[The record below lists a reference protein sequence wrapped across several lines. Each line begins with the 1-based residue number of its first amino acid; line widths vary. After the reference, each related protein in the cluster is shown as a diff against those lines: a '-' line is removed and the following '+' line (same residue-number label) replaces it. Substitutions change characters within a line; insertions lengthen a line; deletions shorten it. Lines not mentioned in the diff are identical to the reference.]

1 MASAPIVGG
10 KRRAVLAS
18 HLLAVRGGTVSTKPF
33 EYAAKRDYAGKTAA
47 IIGGGVI
54 GASWAALFAA
64 NGLNVVISDPDPD
77 IETKAHARIAAALP
91 TLVAL
96 GHAPFDVGERIRFV
110 DDHAH
115 AAADAF
121 LVQECG
127 PERPGFKQG
136 VWEVIESAAPA
147 DALLC
152 SSSAGIPASL
162 QQTEMRDHTRLLIAH
177 PINPPHRMPLVE
189 VVPTPTTDPEVT
201 ARAVAFYDGL
211 GKVTRVIRK
220 EVPGF
225 VANRLQAAIFR
236 ECVALVRSG
245 VVTID
250 ELDDIVT
257 TSLGVR
263 LASAGP
269 FLSLHL
275 GGEEGGLPHAIAQL
289 GPPME
294 RLWETLDVAHFDS
307 VTRDLIARQAYQSYG
322 AWPIEQLAQSREA
335 KEIAVLNAL
344 AEA

>member
-1 MASAPIVGG
+1 M
-10 KRRAVLAS
+10 
-18 HLLAVRGGTVSTKPF
+18 STKPF
-33 EYAAKRDYAGKTAA
+33 EYAAKRDYAGTTAA

-77 IETKAHARIAAALP
+77 IEAKAHARIAAALP

-96 GHAPFDVGERIRFV
+96 GHAPFDIAERVRFV

-115 AAADAF
+115 AVAGAF

-136 VWEVIESAAPA
+136 VWEVVEGAVPA

-225 VANRLQAAIFR
+225 VVNRLQAAIFR
-236 ECVALVRSG
+236 ECVALVRGG
-245 VVTID
+245 VGHDRRTGRYRHD
-250 ELDDIVT
+250 LAWGAAGQ
-257 TSLGVR
+257 LGAFPLAASR
-263 LASAGP
+263 RRGWRAAPFDRAAPGGEGDRGAQREPRPDRQNRFPRCGRASKDASAWRCSTQAMKRSCP
-269 FLSLHL
+269 ENSKRISSF
-275 GGEEGGLPHAIAQL
+275 
-289 GPPME
+289 
-294 RLWETLDVAHFDS
+294 RLRTIGQVRKRSML
-307 VTRDLIARQAYQSYG
+307 RDQICHIRG
-322 AWPIEQLAQSREA
+322 RT
-335 KEIAVLNAL
+335 
-344 AEA
+344 

>member
-1 MASAPIVGG
+1 M
-10 KRRAVLAS
+10 
-18 HLLAVRGGTVSTKPF
+18 STKPF
-33 EYAAKRDYAGKTAA
+33 DYAAGPDYAGRTAA

-77 IETKAHARIAAALP
+77 IETKARTRIVAAMPA
-91 TLVAL
+91 LVAL
-96 GHAPFDVGERIRFV
+96 GHAPFDIAARVRFV

-115 AAADAF
+115 AVADAF
-121 LVQECG
+121 IVQECG

-136 VWEVIESAAPA
+136 VWEVVEGAAPA
-147 DALLC
+147 EALLC

-162 QQTEMRDHTRLLIAH
+162 QQIEMRDHGRLLIAH

-201 ARAVAFYDGL
+201 ARAVAFYDAL

-236 ECVALVRSG
+236 ECVALVSGG

-263 LASAGP
+263 LATSGP

-275 GGEEGGLPHAIAQL
+275 NGGDGGLPHSIEQL

-294 RLWETLDVAHFDS
+294 RLWESLEIATFDP
-307 VTRDLIARQAYQSYG
+307 VTRELIARQADQSYG
-322 AWPIEQLAQSREA
+322 AWPIAQLARTGEA
-335 KEIAVLNAL
+335 REIAVLNAL
-344 AEA
+344 AGA

>member
-1 MASAPIVGG
+1 M
-10 KRRAVLAS
+10 
-18 HLLAVRGGTVSTKPF
+18 STKPF
-33 EYAAKRDYAGKTAA
+33 DYAAKLEHAGKTAA

-77 IETKAHARIAAALP
+77 IETKARTRIVAAMPA
-91 TLVAL
+91 LVAL
-96 GHAPFDVGERIRFV
+96 GHAAFDIAERVRFV

-115 AAADAF
+115 AVADAF
-121 LVQECG
+121 IVQECG

-136 VWEVIESAAPA
+136 LWEVVEGAAPA
-147 DALLC
+147 EALLC

-162 QQTEMRDHTRLLIAH
+162 QQIEMHDHRRLLVAH
-177 PINPPHRMPLVE
+177 PVNPPHRMPLVE

-236 ECVALVRSG
+236 ECVALVRGG

-263 LASAGP
+263 LATSGP

-275 GGEEGGLPHAIAQL
+275 GGGDGGLPHSIEQL

-307 VTRDLIARQAYQSYG
+307 VTRELIARQADQSYG
-322 AWPIEQLAQSREA
+322 TWPIDQLAETREA
-335 KEIAVLNAL
+335 REIAVLKAL

>member
-1 MASAPIVGG
+1 M
-10 KRRAVLAS
+10 
-18 HLLAVRGGTVSTKPF
+18 STKPF
-33 EYAAKRDYAGKTAA
+33 EYAAKLDYAGKTAA

-96 GHAPFDVGERIRFV
+96 GHAPFDIAERVRFV
-110 DDHAH
+110 
-115 AAADAF
+115 
-121 LVQECG
+121 V
-127 PERPGFKQG
+127 
-136 VWEVIESAAPA
+136 
-147 DALLC
+147 
-152 SSSAGIPASL
+152 
-162 QQTEMRDHTRLLIAH
+162 
-177 PINPPHRMPLVE
+177 
-189 VVPTPTTDPEVT
+189 
-201 ARAVAFYDGL
+201 
-211 GKVTRVIRK
+211 
-220 EVPGF
+220 
-225 VANRLQAAIFR
+225 NRLQAAIFR
-236 ECVALVRSG
+236 ECVALVRGG

-263 LASAGP
+263 LASSGP

-275 GGEEGGLPHAIAQL
+275 GGEDGGPPHSIAQL

-294 RLWETLDVAHFDS
+294 RLWETLDVVHFDPA
-307 VTRDLIARQAYQSYG
+307 TLDLIARQADQSYG
-322 AWPIEQLAQSREA
+322 AWPIEQLAQIREA